1 MARRNS
7 FLSGSTY
14 THSAAG
20 KKATL
25 KEDQTKPRKS
35 KKLAT
40 LDSVLDEQ
48 EATQATQA
56 TQGTGKA
63 RRIPS
68 AGTGTDPIERES
80 MWYLMDDE
88 R

>member
-48 EATQATQA
+48 ETTQATQA
-56 TQGTGKA
+56 TGTA